1 MNHQNA
7 RSRLT
12 VAWSVLALCMA
23 NATLCAQV
31 GETAK
36 TVRLDLDV
44 ARAHAFD
51 QLVEQLDHPPLPPIA
66 QRNKLLLD
74 FVELFVEDAPKSN
87 EVLSARL
94 RLGSISLQRLDA
106 KKAEETFSSIAEL
119 AGTEL
124 RDLRAKALFGLHQAH
139 LLAADRESARK
150 ALSTIVSE
158 YDGQPAA
165 KTAEVA
171 MAHLEDDAKVELGR
185 RLPELVYGRDLDD
198 RAITD
203 ETFAEGPRLLV
214 FWTIAHAP
222 SQARLEAYARAWQ
235 RLSLSPKNLVAYAV
249 DDDTAMLRRIAS
261 EKGFTFTVL
270 PALGDGYLHP
280 DWLRLSITAVPT
292 ALLIDRDGR
301 LLANDLP
308 PDRLARLLGN

>member
-1 MNHQNA
+1 MNHLKA

-12 VAWSVLALCMA
+12 VASLVFAVTT
-23 NATLCAQV
+23 ATASLCAQV

-36 TVRLDLDV
+36 TVRLDRDV
-44 ARAHAFD
+44 ARAHAYE
-51 QLVEQLDHPPLPPIA
+51 QLVERLDHPPLPPLS

-74 FVELFVEDAPKSN
+74 FVELFFDDAPKSK

-119 AGTEL
+119 ARTEL

-139 LLAADRESARK
+139 VLAADRESARK
-150 ALSTIVSE
+150 ALATIVSE
-158 YDGQPAA
+158 YDGESAA

-171 MAHLEDDAKVELGR
+171 MAHLEDDAEVELGR
-185 RLPELVYGRDLDD
+185 PLPELVYGKDLDD
-198 RAITD
+198 RAIS
-203 ETFAEGPRLLV
+203 EESFAKGPRLLV

-222 SQARLEAYARAWQ
+222 SQARLEAYAREWR
-235 RLSLSPKNLVAYAV
+235 RLSLEPKNLVAYAV
-249 DDDTAMLRRIAS
+249 DDDTAMLRRVAS
-261 EKGFTFTVL
+261 EKGFSFTVL

-292 ALLIDRDGR
+292 ALLIDSDGR